1 MTNRCGHSVL
11 LAVFVVLG
19 LSGSAHTQQ
28 RWKARYGMTWE
39 GLSTWLKKEQE
50 NGYRLVY
57 LNGYDKTGSERFAA
71 RIVKNAEE
79 QEWYW
84 HVGSLESVR
93 KKIAE
98 HEAEGCR
105 PICVTGYHDGREP
118 KFGVVWIKD
127 GRPAIQVQRLPMRGG
142 SKFGVVWGNPE
153 RERIAL
159 HLREKDYSERMKQER
174 KDGFLP
180 RIVAGYADG
189 AGSHRFTALFVPAG
203 KTLWEEQHDLKA
215 EEYQKAVDG
224 YSAKGFRPSSVTVYP
239 TPAGLRFAAVFLKDG
254 VRWYARHNQSPEQF
268 RAEFSGMAKEGF
280 HPIVITGYTDNK
292 PAGPE
297 LFDEAMRQYMK
308 ERSIPAGTLAVS
320 RDGKLLLARDYGFA
334 DAQGRRLLSPEDPLR
349 LASLTKPITAAAIHK
364 LVRQGKLSLD
374 ARAFPLLGLKP
385 LSGQQ
390 PDARLKDITIRHLLE
405 HKGGWD
411 YQQTFDPMFRPQEIA
426 AALKEPGPA
435 GPVDIIR
442 YMMGQPLQFDP
453 GSKVSYS
460 NFGHCVLGRIIER
473 VSGQTYLAYVR
484 KNICD
489 PLGAQS
495 MELGRSLPQYR
506 NPREPV
512 YHNPG
517 KGRNI
522 LDSQGKEEVPAPD
535 GTFYLEAMDA
545 NGGLIASSRDVVRFL
560 DAYWISGEPRQGNGR
575 EYLLF
580 GRLPGTFT
588 MAMQR
593 PNGVNLAALFNQD
606 ADPSGRDY
614 YALQKSMREAAD
626 RQGGGFRFATV
637 WVKGE

>member
-1 MTNRCGHSVL
+1 MTTRCGRSVL
-11 LAVFVVLG
+11 LAVFVALG
-19 LSGSAHTQQ
+19 LSGPARTQQ
-28 RWKARYGMTWE
+28 PWKARYGMTWE
-39 GLSTWLKKEQE
+39 ALNKWVSAEAE
-50 NGYRLVY
+50 DGYRLVY
-57 LNGYDKTGSERFAA
+57 LHSYDRNGSERYAA
-71 RIVKNAEE
+71 RVVKDKEDLK
-79 QEWYW
+79 WYW
-84 HVGSLESVR
+84 GVSTLDAVQ
-93 KKIAE
+93 KKDAE
-98 HEAEGCR
+98 HRAEGYR
-105 PICVTGYHDGREP
+105 PICVTGFHDGSAQ
-118 KFGVVWIKD
+118 KFGVVWVND
-127 GRPAIQVQRLPMRGG
+127 GRPV
-142 SKFGVVWGNPE
+142 
-153 RERIAL
+153 RERIAF
-159 HLREKDYSERMKQER
+159 HVTEKDYCERMNQEK
-174 KDGFLP
+174 KDGFMP
-180 RIVAGYADG
+180 RVVTGYADG
-189 AGSHRFTALFVPAG
+189 AGSYRFTALFAPAG
-203 KTLWEEQHDLKA
+203 KTPWEEHHDLTA
-215 EEYQKAVDG
+215 EAYQKAVNS
-224 YSAKGFRPSSVTVYP
+224 YSAKRFRPSSVSVYP

-254 VRWYARHNQSPEQF
+254 AKWFARHHLSPQQLQVDFNQ
-268 RAEFSGMAKEGF
+268 GVKDGF
-280 HPIVITGYTDNK
+280 HPIVIAGYTDNQ

-320 RDGKLLLARDYGFA
+320 REGKLLLARGYGFA
-334 DAQGRRLLSPEDPLR
+334 DAQGRRPLSPDDPLR
-349 LASLTKPITAAAIHK
+349 LASLTKPITAAAIHT
-364 LVRQGKLSLD
+364 LVREGKLSLD
-374 ARAFPLLGLKP
+374 AKAFPLLGLKP
-385 LSGQQ
+385 LPGQQ
-390 PDARLKDITIRHLLE
+390 PDARLNDITIRHLLE

-460 NFGHCVLGRIIER
+460 NFGHCVLGRVIER

-484 KNICD
+484 KTIFD

-495 MELGRSLPQYR
+495 IELGRSLPQYR

-522 LDSQGKEEVPAPD
+522 FDPQGKEEVPAPD

-560 DAYWISGEPRQGNGR
+560 DAYWISGEPRHGNGR

-614 YALQKSMREAAD
+614 HALQKMLREAAD